1 LQKIAQE
8 LYDEIVTL
16 REKIISI
23 GGKDPGK
30 LEDPRPLQFNFSK
43 QNPLVLDEKSREP
56 VPQPEPICM
65 DESVV
70 IGVSTLQNQLQ
81 DLCDRSQE
89 LCRNAVDE
97 ITSLVRFVKGRLT
110 ELYERQNEAEEAES
124 VLPNIEQVQL
134 EQAVCSLT
142 DRSYEELKTRLEKLR
157 STQNDFLAE
166 FAKKCST
173 LRNEYDSYR
182 NRVNERPKTGDR
194 TDMQHQLNLAL
205 EELKMERD
213 RANQG
218 RDRMRMTEI
227 QMQKARVKI
236 RDLEN
241 HLANEQ
247 TTSQQLQNNIRA
259 LELQL
264 RQKDQTME
272 QRMRDMHKAMK
283 SSEDLMAKMEK
294 QRDSFESRLSIC
306 HRLSVPSFLRS
317 PLFAVIFFNVISLP
331 FTSFYSGDRK

>member
-1 LQKIAQE
+1 MS
-8 LYDEIVTL
+8 L

-43 QNPLVLDEKSREP
+43 QNPLVSDEKSP
-56 VPQPEPICM
+56 APPHEPICM

-110 ELYERQNEAEEAES
+110 ELYERQSEADDAES
-124 VLPNIEQVQL
+124 APPNVQQTQL

-173 LRNEYDSYR
+173 LRSEYDNYR
-182 NRVNERPKTGDR
+182 NRVNEQPKSGDR
-194 TDMQHQLNLAL
+194 TDMQHQLNVAL

-213 RANQG
+213 KANQG

-236 RDLEN
+236 RDLES

-247 TTSQQLQNNIRA
+247 TTSQQLQNNIRS
-259 LELQL
+259 LEMQL

-306 HRLSVPSFLRS
+306 HRLSVRSFPRFFARLYS
-317 PLFAVIFFNVISLP
+317 P
-331 FTSFYSGDRK
+331 

>member
-1 LQKIAQE
+1 
-8 LYDEIVTL
+8 
-16 REKIISI
+16 
-23 GGKDPGK
+23 
-30 LEDPRPLQFNFSK
+30 
-43 QNPLVLDEKSREP
+43 LDDKSREL
-56 VPQPEPICM
+56 VPQVEPICM

-110 ELYERQNEAEEAES
+110 ELYAGRQTEAEEEES
-124 VLPNIEQVQL
+124 APPNIDQAQL

-142 DRSYEELKTRLEKLR
+142 DQSYEELKTRLEKLR

-166 FAKKCST
+166 FARKCSI
-173 LRNEYDSYR
+173 LRSEYENYR
-182 NRVNERPKTGDR
+182 NRANERPKTGDR
-194 TDMQHQLNLAL
+194 TDMQQQLNIVL
-205 EELKMERD
+205 EELKTERD

-236 RDLEN
+236 RDLES
-241 HLANEQ
+241 HLTNEQ
-247 TTSQQLQNNIRA
+247 TTSQQLQNNVRS
-259 LELQL
+259 LEMQL

-306 HRLSVPSFLRS
+306 HRLSVRSFPRF
-317 PLFAVIFFNVISLP
+317 FARLYP
-331 FTSFYSGDRK
+331 P